1 MKSSYP
7 ETGFFLKR
15 VNRMLHDKEAD
26 GSKPTLGQEKDNS
39 ILSLWAKR
47 ASQLMDQELGW

>member
-47 ASQLMDQELGW
+47 ASQLMEQELGW